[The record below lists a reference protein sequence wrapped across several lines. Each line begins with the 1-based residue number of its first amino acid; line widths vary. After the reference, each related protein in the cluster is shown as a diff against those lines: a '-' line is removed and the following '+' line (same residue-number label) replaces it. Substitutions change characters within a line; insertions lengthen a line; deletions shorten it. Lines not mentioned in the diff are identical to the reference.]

1 MYADIKIIWLGKN
14 MTTRASRKFSGKY
27 HKSKKEEMISAM
39 QAVSK
44 GKMGLN
50 KASKNFEVPKTTFSR
65 HLQRFL

>member
-27 HKSKKEEMISAM
+27 QKWKKEEMISAM

-50 KASKNFEVPKTTFSR
+50 KAAKNFGVPKTTLR
-65 HLQRFL
+65 RQLQRFL